1 MRRAG
6 SARRRELAAHM
17 HESDIEMTKNRRELR
32 QKPRALS
39 NPATGR

>member
-1 MRRAG
+1 
-6 SARRRELAAHM
+6 M